1 MLTHESKTSQNVVK
15 YGMPASAIPYQATIQ
30 LIIKFIEIKTL
41 IAIYGRVLGLLKPV
55 RGLAI
60 TLAIANL
67 ALAAVPF
74 IDPILFGKSIDLLAN
89 AAAVGAET
97 TYRNGIRIFGLWA
110 AVGMV
115 GIVARILVALYAD
128 RLAHTQRQHI
138 TAMFFEHV
146 LQLHLAY
153 HRRSHSG
160 RLLKIMLQGA
170 DQLFGLWVTMFR
182 EHLSTIV
189 ALLVLLPMTVFLN
202 WRLASVMIVL
212 IFGSAFLTGYVT
224 RHTLSAQGEVQ
235 ALQTDLAERAGDA
248 FGNVVLV
255 QSFVRL
261 STEMRMMR
269 DVIEH
274 LLSVQFPVL
283 NWWAVVNVL
292 QGAVATITVISIFA
306 VGAWLNLQG
315 AATVGEIVTF
325 MGFATHL
332 INRMDQVV
340 GFLNSLF
347 MDAHGLKE
355 FFEVLDTQSAVSDRP
370 GAHPID
376 NVRGRIEFDH
386 VSFSYDPN
394 RKALDDITFTAET
407 GQTVAL
413 VGETGAG
420 KSTAMGLLQRLDDP
434 QAGTIRIDGI
444 DITEVTIDSLRAQIG
459 VVFQESLLFYRSIA
473 DNLRVGKPD
482 ASDIEMEAAARQA
495 HAHDFILRQPHGY
508 QTRIGERGVN
518 LSGGERQRL
527 SIARVLL
534 KNPPILIL
542 DEATSALDTATE
554 AQVQLA
560 FKNLKQG
567 RTTFVIAHR
576 LATIRD
582 ADMILVFREG
592 RIIERGDFHE
602 LVHQGGYFAQLVAT
616 QFQIPVSD

>member
-1 MLTHESKTSQNVVK
+1 MDIH
-15 YGMPASAIPYQATIQ
+15 I
-30 LIIKFIEIKTL
+30 L
-41 IAIYGRVLGLLKPV
+41 IAIYGRVLSLLKPV

-60 TLAIANL
+60 TLALANL

-74 IDPILFGKSIDLLAN
+74 LDPILFGKAVDLLAN
-89 AAAVGAET
+89 ASARGAEA
-97 TYRNGIRIFGLWA
+97 TYRDGIRIFGLWA
-110 AVGMV
+110 AVGMI

-128 RLAHTQRQHI
+128 RLAHTQRQRV

-182 EHLSTIV
+182 EHLSTLV
-189 ALLVLLPMTVFLN
+189 ALLILLPMTVLLN

-212 IFGSAFLTGYVT
+212 IFGSALLTAYVT
-224 RHTLSAQGEVQ
+224 RRTLSAQGEVQ
-235 ALQTDLAERAGDA
+235 AYQTDLAERAGDA
-248 FGNVVLV
+248 FGNVMLV

-261 STEMRMMR
+261 SAEMRMMR
-269 DVIEH
+269 EVIDR
-274 LLSVQFPVL
+274 LLSAQFPVL

-332 INRMDQVV
+332 ISRMDQVV

-347 MDAHGLKE
+347 MGVHGLRE
-355 FFEVLDTQSAVSDRP
+355 FFEVLDTPSAVSDRP
-370 GAHPID
+370 GAQPIE
-376 NVRGRIEFDH
+376 NVQGRVEFDH
-386 VSFSYDPN
+386 VSFSYDSH
-394 RKALDDITFTAET
+394 RKALDDINFVAET
-407 GQTVAL
+407 GRTVAL

-420 KSTAMGLLQRLDDP
+420 KSTAMGLLQRMDDP
-434 QAGTIRIDGI
+434 QAGVIRIDGVN
-444 DITEVTIDSLRAQIG
+444 ITDVSLDSLRAQIG

-482 ASDIEMEAAARQA
+482 ASNAEMEEAARQA
-495 HAHDFILRQPHGY
+495 HAHDFILRQPRGY
-508 QTRIGERGVN
+508 QTRIGERGAN

-542 DEATSALDTATE
+542 DEATSALDAATE
-554 AQVQLA
+554 AQVQKA

-582 ADMILVFREG
+582 ADLILVFQEG
-592 RIIERGDFHE
+592 RIIERGDFCD
-602 LVHQGGYFAQLVAT
+602 LVRQGGYFAQLVET
-616 QFQIPVSD
+616 QFRNPVGDHMGTPTV

>member
-1 MLTHESKTSQNVVK
+1 MNIH
-15 YGMPASAIPYQATIQ
+15 
-30 LIIKFIEIKTL
+30 TL

-60 TLAIANL
+60 TLALANL

-74 IDPILFGKSIDLLAN
+74 LDPILFGKAVDLLAN
-89 AAAVGAET
+89 AAKRGADA
-97 TYRNGIRIFGLWA
+97 TYRDGIRIFGMWA
-110 AVGMV
+110 AVGIV
-115 GIVARILVALYAD
+115 GIVARILVALFAD
-128 RLAHTQRQHI
+128 RLAHTQRQRV

-146 LQLHLAY
+146 LQLNLAY

-182 EHLSTIV
+182 EHLSTLV
-189 ALLVLLPMTVFLN
+189 ALLVLLPMTLFLN
-202 WRLASVMIVL
+202 WRLALLMIVL
-212 IFGSAFLTGYVT
+212 IFGSAFLTAYVT
-224 RHTLSAQGEVQ
+224 RRTLSAQGEVQ
-235 ALQTDLAERAGDA
+235 AYQTDLAERAGDA

-255 QSFVRL
+255 QCFVRL
-261 STEMRMMR
+261 SAEMRMMR
-269 DVIEH
+269 EVIDR
-274 LLSVQFPVL
+274 LLSAQFPVL

-306 VGAWLNLQG
+306 VGAWLNLKG
-315 AATVGEIVTF
+315 EATVGEIVTF

-332 INRMDQVV
+332 ISRMDQVV

-347 MDAHGLKE
+347 MGVHGLRE

-370 GAHPID
+370 GARPIE
-376 NVRGRIEFDH
+376 NVRGQVAFDH

-394 RKALDDITFTAET
+394 RKALDDITFMAET

-420 KSTAMGLLQRLDDP
+420 KSTAMGLLQRMDDP
-434 QAGTIRIDGI
+434 QAGTIRIDGV
-444 DITEVTIDSLRAQIG
+444 DITDVTLDSLRAQIG

-482 ASDIEMEAAARQA
+482 ASDAEMEEAAHQAR
-495 HAHDFILRQPHGY
+495 AHDFILRQPRGY
-508 QTRIGERGVN
+508 QTRIGERGAN

-542 DEATSALDTATE
+542 DEATSALDSETE
-554 AQVQLA
+554 AKVQQA

-582 ADMILVFREG
+582 ADLILVFQEG
-592 RIIERGDFHE
+592 RIIERGNFSD
-602 LVHQGGYFAQLVAT
+602 LVHQGGYFAQLVET
-616 QFQIPVSD
+616 QFRNPVGDNTEIHPV

>member
-1 MLTHESKTSQNVVK
+1 MHIN
-15 YGMPASAIPYQATIQ
+15 
-30 LIIKFIEIKTL
+30 TL

-74 IDPILFGKSIDLLAN
+74 LDPILFGKAVDLLAN
-89 AAAVGAET
+89 AATRGAEA
-97 TYRNGIRIFGLWA
+97 TYRDGIRIFGLWA
-110 AVGMV
+110 AVGIV

-128 RLAHTQRQHI
+128 RLAHTQRQRV
-138 TAMFFEHV
+138 TAMYFEHV
-146 LQLHLAY
+146 LQLNLAY

-182 EHLSTIV
+182 EHLSTLV
-189 ALLVLLPMTVFLN
+189 ALLVLLPMTIFLN
-202 WRLASVMIVL
+202 WRLATLMIVL
-212 IFGSAFLTGYVT
+212 IFGSALLTAYVT
-224 RHTLSAQGEVQ
+224 RRTLSAQGEVQ
-235 ALQTDLAERAGDA
+235 TYQTDLAERAGDA

-261 STEMRMMR
+261 SAEMRMMR
-269 DVIEH
+269 EVIER
-274 LLSVQFPVL
+274 LLSAQFPVL

-306 VGAWLNLQG
+306 VGAWLNLRG
-315 AATVGEIVTF
+315 EATVGEIVTF

-332 INRMDQVV
+332 ISRMDQVV

-347 MDAHGLKE
+347 MGVHGMRE

-370 GAHPID
+370 GARPIE
-376 NVRGRIEFDH
+376 NVRGRVEFDH
-386 VSFSYDPN
+386 VSFSYESH

-407 GQTVAL
+407 GRTVAL

-420 KSTAMGLLQRLDDP
+420 KSTAMGLLQRMDDP
-434 QAGTIRIDGI
+434 QSGAIRIDGV
-444 DITEVTIDSLRAQIG
+444 DITDVTLDSLRAQIG

-482 ASDIEMEAAARQA
+482 ADDAEMEEAARQA
-495 HAHDFILRQPHGY
+495 HAHDFILRQPRGY
-508 QTRIGERGVN
+508 QTRIGERGAN

-542 DEATSALDTATE
+542 DEATSALDAATE
-554 AQVQLA
+554 AQVQKA

-582 ADMILVFREG
+582 ADLILVFQEG
-592 RIIERGDFHE
+592 RIIERGDFCD
-602 LVHQGGYFAQLVAT
+602 LVRQGGYFAQLVET
-616 QFQIPVSD
+616 QFRNPVGDHKETLPV

>member
-1 MLTHESKTSQNVVK
+1 MHIN
-15 YGMPASAIPYQATIQ
+15 
-30 LIIKFIEIKTL
+30 TL
-41 IAIYGRVLGLLKPV
+41 IAIYGRVLGLLRPV

-60 TLAIANL
+60 TLALANL

-74 IDPILFGKSIDLLAN
+74 LDPILFGKAVDLLAN
-89 AAAVGAET
+89 AATRGADA
-97 TYRNGIRIFGLWA
+97 TYRDGIRIFGIWA
-110 AVGMV
+110 AVGIV

-128 RLAHTQRQHI
+128 RLAHTQRQHV

-153 HRRSHSG
+153 HRSSHSG

-182 EHLSTIV
+182 EHLSTLV
-189 ALLVLLPMTVFLN
+189 ALLVLLPMTIFLN
-202 WRLASVMIVL
+202 WRLALLMIVL
-212 IFGSAFLTGYVT
+212 IFGSAFLTAYVT
-224 RHTLSAQGEVQ
+224 RRTLSAQGEVQ
-235 ALQTDLAERAGDA
+235 AYQTDLAERAGDA

-261 STEMRMMR
+261 SAEMRMMR
-269 DVIEH
+269 EVIDR
-274 LLSVQFPVL
+274 LLSAQFPVL

-306 VGAWLNLQG
+306 VGAWLNLKG
-315 AATVGEIVTF
+315 EATVGEIVTF

-332 INRMDQVV
+332 ISRMDQVV

-347 MDAHGLKE
+347 MGVHGLRE

-370 GAHPID
+370 GARPIE
-376 NVRGRIEFDH
+376 NVRGQVEFDH

-434 QAGTIRIDGI
+434 QTGAIRIDGV
-444 DITEVTIDSLRAQIG
+444 DITEVTLDSLRAQIG

-482 ASDIEMEAAARQA
+482 ASDAEMEEAARQA
-495 HAHDFILRQPHGY
+495 HAHDFILRQPRGY
-508 QTRIGERGVN
+508 QTRIGERGAN

-542 DEATSALDTATE
+542 DEATSALDAATE
-554 AQVQLA
+554 AQVQQA

-582 ADMILVFREG
+582 ADLILVFQEG
-592 RIIERGDFHE
+592 RIIERGDFRD
-602 LVHQGGYFAQLVAT
+602 LVHQGGYFAQLVET
-616 QFQIPVSD
+616 QFRNPVGDHDGNPPCMKKPAHPT

>member
-1 MLTHESKTSQNVVK
+1 MHIN
-15 YGMPASAIPYQATIQ
+15 
-30 LIIKFIEIKTL
+30 TL
-41 IAIYGRVLGLLKPV
+41 IAIYGRVLGLLRPM

-60 TLAIANL
+60 TLALANL

-74 IDPILFGKSIDLLAN
+74 LDPILFGKAVDLLAN
-89 AAAVGAET
+89 AATRGADA
-97 TYRNGIRIFGLWA
+97 TYRDGIRIFGIWA
-110 AVGMV
+110 AVGIV

-128 RLAHTQRQHI
+128 RLAHTQRQRV

-153 HRRSHSG
+153 HRSSHSG

-182 EHLSTIV
+182 EHLSTLV
-189 ALLVLLPMTVFLN
+189 ALLVLLPMTLFLN

-212 IFGSAFLTGYVT
+212 IFGSAFLTAYVT
-224 RHTLSAQGEVQ
+224 RRTLSAQGEVQ
-235 ALQTDLAERAGDA
+235 AYQTDLAERAGDA

-261 STEMRMMR
+261 SAEMRMMR
-269 DVIEH
+269 DVIER
-274 LLSVQFPVL
+274 LLSAQFPVL

-306 VGAWLNLQG
+306 VGAWLNLKG
-315 AATVGEIVTF
+315 EATVGEIVTF

-332 INRMDQVV
+332 ISRMDQVV

-347 MDAHGLKE
+347 MGVHGLRE
-355 FFEVLDTQSAVSDRP
+355 FFEVLDTKSAVSDRP
-370 GAHPID
+370 GARPIE
-376 NVRGRIEFDH
+376 NVRGQVAFDH

-434 QAGTIRIDGI
+434 QTGAIRIDGV
-444 DITEVTIDSLRAQIG
+444 DITESTLDSLRAQIG

-482 ASDIEMEAAARQA
+482 ASDAEMEEAARQA
-495 HAHDFILRQPHGY
+495 HAHDFILRQPRGY
-508 QTRIGERGVN
+508 QTRIGERGAN

-542 DEATSALDTATE
+542 DEATSALDSETE
-554 AQVQLA
+554 AKVQQA

-582 ADMILVFREG
+582 ADMILVFQEG
-592 RIIERGDFHE
+592 RIIERGDFCD
-602 LVHQGGYFAQLVAT
+602 LVRQGGYFAQLVET
-616 QFQIPVSD
+616 QFRNPVGDQTGTHPA

>member
-1 MLTHESKTSQNVVK
+1 MNIH
-15 YGMPASAIPYQATIQ
+15 
-30 LIIKFIEIKTL
+30 TL

-60 TLAIANL
+60 TLALANL

-74 IDPILFGKSIDLLAN
+74 LDPILFGKAVDLLAN
-89 AAAVGAET
+89 AAARGAEA
-97 TYRNGIRIFGLWA
+97 TYRDGIRIFGLWT
-110 AVGMV
+110 AVGIV
-115 GIVARILVALYAD
+115 GIVARIMVALYAD
-128 RLAHTQRQHI
+128 RLAHTQRQRV

-146 LQLHLAY
+146 LQLHLAF

-182 EHLSTIV
+182 EHLSTLV
-189 ALLVLLPMTVFLN
+189 ALLVLLPMTIFLN
-202 WRLASVMIVL
+202 WRLALLMIVL
-212 IFGSAFLTGYVT
+212 IFGSALLTAYVT
-224 RHTLSAQGEVQ
+224 RRTLSAQGEVQ
-235 ALQTDLAERAGDA
+235 AYQTDLAERAGDA

-261 STEMRMMR
+261 SSEMRMMR
-269 DVIEH
+269 EVIER
-274 LLSVQFPVL
+274 LLSAQFPVL

-306 VGAWLNLQG
+306 VGAWLNLRG
-315 AATVGEIVTF
+315 EATVGEIVTF

-332 INRMDQVV
+332 ISRMDQVV

-347 MDAHGLKE
+347 MGVHGLRE

-370 GAHPID
+370 GARPIE
-376 NVRGRIEFDH
+376 NVRGRVEFDH
-386 VSFSYDPN
+386 VSFSYDPK

-407 GQTVAL
+407 GRTVAL

-420 KSTAMGLLQRLDDP
+420 KSTAMGLLQRMDDP
-434 QAGTIRIDGI
+434 QAGAIRIDGV
-444 DITEVTIDSLRAQIG
+444 DIKDVTLDSLRAQIG

-473 DNLRVGKPD
+473 DNLRVGKPE
-482 ASDIEMEAAARQA
+482 ASDAEMEEAARQA
-495 HAHDFILRQPHGY
+495 HAHDFILRQPRGY
-508 QTRIGERGVN
+508 QTRIGERGAN

-534 KNPPILIL
+534 KNPPLLIL
-542 DEATSALDTATE
+542 DEATSALDAATE
-554 AQVQLA
+554 AQVQKA

-582 ADMILVFREG
+582 ADLILVFQEG
-592 RIIERGDFHE
+592 RIIERGDFSD
-602 LVHQGGYFAQLVAT
+602 LVRQGGYFAQLVET
-616 QFQIPVSD
+616 QFRNPAGDHTGTPPV

>member
-1 MLTHESKTSQNVVK
+1 MH
-15 YGMPASAIPYQATIQ
+15 IH
-30 LIIKFIEIKTL
+30 TL

-74 IDPILFGKSIDLLAN
+74 LDPILFGKAVDLLAN
-89 AAAVGAET
+89 AATRGAEA
-97 TYRNGIRIFGLWA
+97 TYRDGIRIFGLWA
-110 AVGMV
+110 AVGIV

-128 RLAHTQRQHI
+128 RLAHTQRQRV

-182 EHLSTIV
+182 EHLSTLV

-202 WRLASVMIVL
+202 WRLASLMIVL
-212 IFGSAFLTGYVT
+212 IFGSAFLTAYVT
-224 RHTLSAQGEVQ
+224 RRTLSAQGDVQ
-235 ALQTDLAERAGDA
+235 AYQTDLAERAGDA

-261 STEMRMMR
+261 SAEMRMMR
-269 DVIEH
+269 EVIER
-274 LLSVQFPVL
+274 LLSAQFPVL

-306 VGAWLNLQG
+306 VGAWLNLRG
-315 AATVGEIVTF
+315 EATVGEIVTF

-332 INRMDQVV
+332 ISRMDQVV

-347 MDAHGLKE
+347 MGVHGLRE

-370 GAHPID
+370 GARPIE
-376 NVRGRIEFDH
+376 NVRGQVEFDH
-386 VSFSYDPN
+386 VSFSYAPN

-420 KSTAMGLLQRLDDP
+420 KSTAMGLLQRMDDP
-434 QAGTIRIDGI
+434 QAGAIRIDGVN
-444 DITEVTIDSLRAQIG
+444 ITDVTLDSLRAQIG
-459 VVFQESLLFYRSIA
+459 VVFQESLLFFRSIA
-473 DNLRVGKPD
+473 DNLRVGKSD
-482 ASDIEMEAAARQA
+482 ASDAEMEDAARQA
-495 HAHDFILRQPHGY
+495 HAHDFILRQPRGY
-508 QTRIGERGVN
+508 QTRIGERGAN

-542 DEATSALDTATE
+542 DEATSALDAATE
-554 AQVQLA
+554 AQVQKA

-582 ADMILVFREG
+582 ADLIVVFQEG
-592 RIIERGDFHE
+592 RIIERGDFCE
-602 LVHQGGYFAQLVAT
+602 LVRQGGYFAQLWRPSSGIRLVIRPGPLSMKKPSHPT
-616 QFQIPVSD
+616 

>member
-1 MLTHESKTSQNVVK
+1 MDVH
-15 YGMPASAIPYQATIQ
+15 
-30 LIIKFIEIKTL
+30 TL

-74 IDPILFGKSIDLLAN
+74 LDPILFGKAVDLLAN
-89 AAAVGAET
+89 AATRGAEA
-97 TYRNGIRIFGLWA
+97 TYRDGIRIFGLWA
-110 AVGMV
+110 AVGIV

-128 RLAHTQRQHI
+128 RLAHTQRQRV
-138 TAMFFEHV
+138 TAMYFEHV
-146 LQLHLAY
+146 LQLNLAY

-182 EHLSTIV
+182 EHLSTLV
-189 ALLVLLPMTVFLN
+189 ALLVLLPMTIFLN
-202 WRLASVMIVL
+202 WRLATLMIVL
-212 IFGSAFLTGYVT
+212 IFGSALLTAYVT
-224 RHTLSAQGEVQ
+224 RRTLSAQGEVQ
-235 ALQTDLAERAGDA
+235 TYQTDLAERAGDA

-261 STEMRMMR
+261 SAEMRMMR
-269 DVIEH
+269 EVIER
-274 LLSVQFPVL
+274 LLSAQFPVL

-306 VGAWLNLQG
+306 VGAWLNLRG
-315 AATVGEIVTF
+315 EATVGEIVTF

-332 INRMDQVV
+332 ISRMDQVV

-347 MDAHGLKE
+347 MGVHGLRE
-355 FFEVLDTQSAVSDRP
+355 FFEVLDTQSAVFDRP
-370 GAHPID
+370 GARPIE
-376 NVRGRIEFDH
+376 NVRGRVEFDH
-386 VSFSYDPN
+386 VSFSYESH

-407 GQTVAL
+407 GRTVAL

-420 KSTAMGLLQRLDDP
+420 KSTAMGLLQRMDDP
-434 QAGTIRIDGI
+434 QTGVIRIDGV
-444 DITEVTIDSLRAQIG
+444 DITDVTLDSLRAQIG

-482 ASDIEMEAAARQA
+482 AGDAEMEEAARQA
-495 HAHDFILRQPHGY
+495 HAHDFIMRQPRGY
-508 QTRIGERGVN
+508 QTRIGERGAN

-542 DEATSALDTATE
+542 DEATSALDATTE
-554 AQVQLA
+554 AQVQKA

-582 ADMILVFREG
+582 ADLILVFQEG
-592 RIIERGDFHE
+592 RIIERGDFRD
-602 LVHQGGYFAQLVAT
+602 LVRQGGYFAQLVET
-616 QFQIPVSD
+616 QFRNPVSDHTGTPPI

>member
-1 MLTHESKTSQNVVK
+1 MHIN
-15 YGMPASAIPYQATIQ
+15 
-30 LIIKFIEIKTL
+30 TL
-41 IAIYGRVLGLLKPV
+41 IAIYGRVLGLLSPV

-60 TLAIANL
+60 TLTLANL

-74 IDPILFGKSIDLLAN
+74 LDPILFGKAIDLLAS
-89 AAAVGAET
+89 AATRGAEA
-97 TYRNGIRIFGLWA
+97 TYRDGIRIFGLWA
-110 AVGMV
+110 AVGTV

-128 RLAHTQRQHI
+128 RLAHTQRQRV

-160 RLLKIMLQGA
+160 RLLKIMLQGG

-182 EHLSTIV
+182 EHLSTLV
-189 ALLVLLPMTVFLN
+189 ALLVLLPMTVLLN
-202 WRLASVMIVL
+202 WRLALVMIVL
-212 IFGSAFLTGYVT
+212 IFGSAFLTAFVT
-224 RHTLSAQGEVQ
+224 RHTLSAQSVVQ
-235 ALQTDLAERAGDA
+235 AYQTDLAERAGDA

-261 STEMRMMR
+261 SAEMRMMR
-269 DVIEH
+269 GVIER
-274 LLSVQFPVL
+274 LLSAQFPVL

-315 AATVGEIVTF
+315 ETTVGEIVTF

-347 MDAHGLKE
+347 MDAPGLKE

-370 GAHPID
+370 DARPIE
-376 NVRGRIEFDH
+376 NVQGRVEFDH
-386 VSFSYDPN
+386 VSFSYDAN
-394 RKALDDITFTAET
+394 RKALNDINFVVET

-413 VGETGAG
+413 VGETGGG

-434 QAGTIRIDGI
+434 QAGAIRIDGV
-444 DITEVTIDSLRAQIG
+444 DITDVTIDSLRAQIG

-482 ASDIEMEAAARQA
+482 ASDTEMEDAARLA
-495 HAHDFILRQPHGY
+495 RAHDFILRQPRGY
-508 QTRIGERGVN
+508 QTRIGERGAN

-542 DEATSALDTATE
+542 DEATSALDAATE
-554 AQVQLA
+554 AQVQQA

-582 ADMILVFREG
+582 ADMILVFQEG
-592 RIIERGDFHE
+592 CIIERGNFCD
-602 LVHQGGYFAQLVAT
+602 LVGQGGYFAQLVET
-616 QFQIPVSD
+616 QFRNPVGDHMKTHPV